1 MNNESKKNILFLE
14 NFFKKNK
21 ENTLKIMQPTHINF
35 DIFKEDEEEKLE
47 EAKRNASQKLRST
60 NMFGVIHKNYSIAKE
75 STIFEEIDSKKS
87 FNILKDLQQRYKNN
101 LFNTIMRNRSLNNQK
116 FNSARNDSYN
126 FIRQKSTINLNEQY
140 EMKLKNVSII
150 KITLIYMNFKY
161 IFYLYRMK
169 YKDLF

>member
-1 MNNESKKNILFLE
+1 MNNESKKNILFLV

-161 IFYLYRMK
+161 IFYL
-169 YKDLF
+169 

>member
-21 ENTLKIMQPTHINF
+21 ENTLKIMQPIHINF
-35 DIFKEDEEEKLE
+35 DIFKQDEEEKLE

-161 IFYLYRMK
+161 IFYL
-169 YKDLF
+169 

>member
-1 MNNESKKNILFLE
+1 
-14 NFFKKNK
+14 
-21 ENTLKIMQPTHINF
+21 MQPTHINF

-161 IFYLYRMK
+161 IFYL
-169 YKDLF
+169 

>member
-47 EAKRNASQKLRST
+47 EAKRNSIQKLRST

-161 IFYLYRMK
+161 IFYL
-169 YKDLF
+169 

>member
-60 NMFGVIHKNYSIAKE
+60 NMFGVIYKNYSIAKE

-161 IFYLYRMK
+161 IFYL
-169 YKDLF
+169 

>member
-161 IFYLYRMK
+161 IFYL
-169 YKDLF
+169 